1 MCVFVHLCARACV
14 CVCVCMCMCA
24 CLCTPL
30 VRITIIIEEVVNLRR
45 SRGETREE
53 LDREKEWK

>member
-1 MCVFVHLCARACV
+1 MCVFVHLCARVCV
-14 CVCVCMCMCA
+14 HVCVCMCMCA

-30 VRITIIIEEVVNLRR
+30 VCITIIIEEEVVNLR